1 MTEKCGCLDNKRVIL
16 LTPFYSQ
23 ERGNKVTASR
33 LFEGYLNRGLKAD
46 LVSLDDEN
54 WISRIGNILKGSES
68 KVLHGFNVRYVGKA
82 LEKMPELREIPLLLT
97 LTGTDLNLD
106 MKQEKNYNF
115 NKVLDWAYYLV
126 VFQPYFAGLLLENY
140 PEIKSKIRIIP
151 QGVKIPSVT
160 GKTRKDVGWDDD
172 EIIFVLPSGIRPVKN
187 ILLAVEA
194 FKKIYLSCPR
204 VRLVILGPVID
215 RDYGEKVLEAIKNCS
230 FIQYLGQIEH
240 KKIGDYLALSDVV
253 INCSLSEG
261 QPQAALEAMGLGK
274 PAILTAVP
282 GNLGVIEDKK
292 EGIYVNDMEELIA
305 AAKFFLTHPQER
317 KEMGKK
323 AETLVKNKYQPEWE
337 IDRYVE
343 LVCQIDN

>member
-1 MTEKCGCLDNKRVIL
+1 MIEKGGYLDNKKVIL

-33 LFEGYLNRGLKAD
+33 LFEGYVNRGLKAD
-46 LVSLDDEN
+46 LVSLDDEA
-54 WISRIGNILKGSES
+54 WISKIGNILSGSES
-68 KVLHGFNVRYVGKA
+68 KVLHGFNVRYVRKA
-82 LEKMPELREIPLLLT
+82 LEKMPELRRIPLLLT

-106 MKQEKNYNF
+106 MKQKEPYNF
-115 NKVLDWAYYLV
+115 TEVLDWAFYIV
-126 VFQPYFAGLLLENY
+126 VFQSYFADLLLQTY

-160 GKTRKDVGWDDD
+160 GKTRKDVGWDDN
-172 EIIFVLPSGIRPVKN
+172 EIIFVLPSGIRPIKN

-194 FKKIYLSCPR
+194 FEKIYLSYPQ

-215 RDYGEKVLEAIKNCS
+215 KDYGEKVLKAIKGCS
-230 FIQYLGQIEH
+230 FIQYLGEIEH
-240 KKIGDYLALSDVV
+240 EKIGDYLALSDVV
-253 INCSLSEG
+253 MNCSLAEG

-274 PAILTAVP
+274 PVILTAVP

-305 AAKFFLTHPQER
+305 AAKFLLTHPQER

-337 IDRYVE
+337 INQYVE